1 MALLPFKASLPAR
14 GLGISLSSG
23 MLGAGCAGK
32 GALGIAVLVGAW
44 SFHGRACVLFA
55 SSFAAG
61 REQVSGCVLLLPS
74 LLRLLLL
81 LLPLQ
86 VALSPLTDAGHA
98 PDCLDARLGLF

>member
-1 MALLPFKASLPAR
+1 
-14 GLGISLSSG
+14 
-23 MLGAGCAGK
+23 MLVAGCVGR

-74 LLRLLLL
+74 LLRVLLL

-86 VALSPLTDAGHA
+86 VAILPLTDSGHA
-98 PDCLDARLGLF
+98 PDCMDARLGPF